1 MCARDEEVTAV
12 RTVGTPVA
20 AGGAATGTRARA
32 GAPTAMMDPARDAAA
47 AAQAPGDV
55 AGRGQTE
62 EGARVKNAAEDD
74 TGVTSGSAGTTR

>member
-12 RTVGTPVA
+12 RTVGTPGA

-32 GAPTAMMDPARDAAA
+32 GAPTVTMDPARNAAA
-47 AAQAPGDV
+47 AAQAPDV
-55 AGRGQTE
+55 AGRGQPE
-62 EGARVKNAAEDD
+62 EDTRGKNAAEDD